1 MWILHDVGRFSSIQ
15 EVFSGLD
22 HTNTVQWTAQLE
34 NAALNFNL
42 FAFDDLGWSNDN
54 RQTNSNKVQMSRRS
68 IDWNGKRRHVQA
80 LFSMLSRSFENLMCD
95 VGCGL
100 SDFPY
105 FMRYFLV
112 LEHIIDLV
120 IALLHKPQHYSSV
133 STGWESL
140 PVLDGFSASWSCID
154 YCNLLFHMVVE
165 EGISPLRDGYIEYV
179 NEQVVDN
186 EWLDEGEIYKLLFMK
201 YIIFNLRQLSPI
213 ELCADVR
220 QRLAHVVSTG
230 ISHAEQ
236 LNRLVE
242 YLLHVEHLLIPSH
255 SLRGRFIC
263 IN

>member
-120 IALLHKPQHYSSV
+120 IALLYKPISFTWRFHPCLLTIKYYVKRVLSRV
-133 STGWESL
+133 SNQKYLWTLHRKSTQDPRLLSES
-140 PVLDGFSASWSCID
+140 
-154 YCNLLFHMVVE
+154 
-165 EGISPLRDGYIEYV
+165 
-179 NEQVVDN
+179 
-186 EWLDEGEIYKLLFMK
+186 
-201 YIIFNLRQLSPI
+201 
-213 ELCADVR
+213 
-220 QRLAHVVSTG
+220 
-230 ISHAEQ
+230 
-236 LNRLVE
+236 
-242 YLLHVEHLLIPSH
+242 
-255 SLRGRFIC
+255 
-263 IN
+263 